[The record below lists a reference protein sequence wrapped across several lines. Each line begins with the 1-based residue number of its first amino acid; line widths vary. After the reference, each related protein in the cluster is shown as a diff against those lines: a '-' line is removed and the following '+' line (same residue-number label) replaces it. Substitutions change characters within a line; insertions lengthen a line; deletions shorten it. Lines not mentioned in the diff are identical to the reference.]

1 MTSQLTIG
9 VIGDFNPELESHH
22 ATNNALQHSA
32 VNVGASVDVKWLPTA
47 SFIDLGCPQA
57 IQGADALLASPGGPY
72 RSHRGVQEAIR
83 FARERGIPFL
93 GT

>member
-1 MTSQLTIG
+1 MTSHLTIG

-32 VNVGASVDVKWLPTA
+32 QSIGASIDVKWLPTA
-47 SFIDLGCPQA
+47 SFIDLDCHQA

-72 RSHRGVQEAIR
+72 QSQRGVQEAIR
-83 FARERGIPFL
+83 FAREREIPFL

>member
-22 ATNNALQHSA
+22 ATNNALRHSA
-32 VNVGASVDVKWLPTA
+32 QSIGASIDVKWLPTA
-47 SFIDLGCPQA
+47 SFVDLGCA
-57 IQGADALLASPGGPY
+57 LAAQGADGLLASPGGPY
-72 RSHRGVQEAIR
+72 QSQRGVQEAIR

>member
-32 VNVGASVDVKWLPTA
+32 QRVGASVEVKWLPTA
-47 SFIDLGCPQA
+47 SFIDLGCHQA

-72 RSHRGVQEAIR
+72 QSQRGVQEAIR
-83 FARERGIPFL
+83 FAREHGIPFL

>member
-1 MTSQLTIG
+1 MTAHLTIG
-9 VIGDFNPELESHH
+9 VIGDFNPALESHH

-32 VNVGASVDVKWLPTA
+32 QSIGASIDVKWLPTA
-47 SFIDLGCPQA
+47 SFIDLGCHQA

-72 RSHRGVQEAIR
+72 QSQRGVQEAIR
-83 FARERGIPFL
+83 FAREREIPFL